1 MLRLPELREARSA
14 VIDTIRRIVD
24 KAENEK
30 RELTDV
36 EQSAFD
42 AGKKDIERLEGDIR
56 NAEFLADQERRMDGE
71 PIGNGDNR
79 FDAECRQF
87 SLLSAIRSQIPG
99 IAGDFGR
106 EIEISRELE
115 RRAGRPAQ
123 GMLCPTSVF
132 EKRVV
137 TTALPA
143 AGPGS
148 NLIGTDWRPDQFID
162 ILRDAMAVRRLG
174 ARVLNGLVGNVDIPR
189 LKASATAQWVA
200 ENSAITASDAQFDK
214 ISLTPK
220 HVGGLVEVSRNMILQ
235 SSPDVE
241 AILRDDL
248 AALLARAIDS
258 VAIAGGSTN
267 QPSGILVNAGV
278 TSVTGTTG
286 NGGAI
291 TWANVIAAIASV
303 ELANAMTGSLGFL
316 TNAKVTKSMAT
327 TLKSTA
333 DTSSNF
339 IISEP
344 GANSL
349 AGYPM
354 AVSNL
359 CPSNLTRGTGSN
371 LSAMI
376 FGDWSQ
382 LLIGYWSSFDLLVN
396 PYSET
401 AYTKGNVLIRGMA
414 TCDVQIRQAKA
425 FAYINDIIAA

>member
-1 MLRLPELREARSA
+1 MRLPELREARAA
-14 VIDTIRRIVD
+14 VVDTIRALVS
-24 KAENEK
+24 KAESEK
-30 RELTDV
+30 RNLSDA

-42 AGKKDIERLEGDIR
+42 AGKKDIEKLERDIR
-56 NAEFLADQERRMDGE
+56 NAEFLADAERRMVGE
-71 PIGNGDNR
+71 PVGNGDNK
-79 FDAECRQF
+79 FETECRQF
-87 SLLSAIRSQIPG
+87 SLINAVRSQIPG

-137 TTALPA
+137 TTGLPA

-148 NLIGTDWRPDQFID
+148 NLIGTDWRPDLFID

-214 ISLTPK
+214 VSLTPK
-220 HVGGLVEVSRNMILQ
+220 HCGGLIEVSRNMILQ
-235 SSPDVE
+235 SAPDVE

-248 AALLARAIDS
+248 AALLARAADS
-258 VAIAGGSTN
+258 VAISGGAAN

-303 ELANAMTGSLGFL
+303 ELANALTGSLGFL

-344 GANSL
+344 GENSL
-349 AGYPM
+349 AGFPM
-354 AVSNL
+354 AISNL
-359 CPSNLTRGTGSN
+359 CPSNLTRGTGTS
-371 LSAMI
+371 LSALI

-382 LLIGYWSSFDLLVN
+382 LLIGYWAAFDLLVN

-401 AYTKGNVLIRGMA
+401 AYTKGNVLIRGMM
-414 TCDVQIRQAKA
+414 TMDVQIRQPKA
-425 FAYINDIIAA
+425 FAVINDLIAP

>member
-1 MLRLPELREARSA
+1 MLNIVSLKEARA
-14 VIDTIRRIVD
+14 AKTDAMRAMVD
-24 KAENEK
+24 KATSEK
-30 RELTDV
+30 RGLTDA
-36 EQSAFD
+36 EQAAFD
-42 AGKKDIERLEGDIR
+42 AGKSEIAKIERDLR
-56 NAEFLADQERRMDGE
+56 NAEFLADAERRMVGE
-71 PIGNGDNR
+71 PVGNGDNK

-87 SLLSAIRSQIPG
+87 SLLNAIRSQIPG
-99 IAGDFGR
+99 MTGDFGR
-106 EIEISRELE
+106 EVEISKELE

-137 TTALPA
+137 TTGLPA

-148 NLIGTDWRPDQFID
+148 NLIGTDWRADQFID
-162 ILRDAMAVRRLG
+162 ILRDQMAVRRLG

-214 ISLTPK
+214 VSLTPK
-220 HVGGLVEVSRNMILQ
+220 HAGGLVEVSRNMILQ

-248 AALLARAIDS
+248 AALLARAADS
-258 VAIAGGSTN
+258 VAIQGGGSN
-267 QPSGILVNAGV
+267 QPSGILVNANT
-278 TSVTGTTG
+278 TSVTTGG

-316 TNAKVTKSMAT
+316 TNAKVTKSMST

-344 GANSL
+344 GENSL
-349 AGYPM
+349 AGYPL

-359 CPSNLTRGTGSN
+359 CPSNLTRGTGTN
-371 LSAMI
+371 LSALI

-382 LLIGYWSSFDLLVN
+382 LLIGYWSAFDLLVN
-396 PYSET
+396 PYDSA
-401 AYTKGNVLIRGMA
+401 AYSKGNILVRGMA
-414 TCDVQIRQAKA
+414 TMDVQIRQPKA
-425 FAYINDIIAA
+425 FAYINDLIAA